1 MKGQGTEIWKKE
13 EYSYEGAHVFIP
25 VMVSYMHEDD
35 KIHPAMI
42 VVPGGGYRQVSRTEA
57 HLVAMDFYEA
67 DYNVFVLVYTVNPL
81 DEVPLGMQP
90 LQDISRAIR
99 MIRGKAEEYRITPEK
114 IAVCGFSAGGHLC
127 ASLSV
132 HWKDIKDPDPV
143 YDRVSNRPDAAIL
156 AYPVITAGKAAHPG
170 SFVALFGENPDQ
182 KDLDYMSLEKHVTAD
197 TPPCFLWQTATD
209 ESVPVE
215 NSYLFAKACKE
226 AGVPY
231 AHHVFSD
238 GVHGMSVATE
248 DWLEERG
255 REPYT
260 MEQIRLLGEAILRGE
275 TRFEKKTG
283 EELLAKY
290 GISRPA
296 PEKWSRDE
304 KEHLRKVLKEVGAW
318 RMLAKC
324 WLAAVWDV

>member
-13 EYSYEGAHVFIP
+13 EYSYEGAHGFIP

-132 HWKDIKDPDPV
+132 HWKDIKD
-143 YDRVSNRPDAAIL
+143 
-156 AYPVITAGKAAHPG
+156 H
-170 SFVALFGENPDQ
+170 
-182 KDLDYMSLEKHVTAD
+182 MSLEKHVTAD

>member
-1 MKGQGTEIWKKE
+1 
-13 EYSYEGAHVFIP
+13 
-25 VMVSYMHEDD
+25 
-35 KIHPAMI
+35 MI

-81 DEVPLGMQP
+81 DEVPLEMQP
-90 LQDISRAIR
+90 LQDISRVIR
-99 MIRGKAEEYRITPEK
+99 MIRGKAEEYRITPEQ

-197 TPPCFLWQTATD
+197 TPPSFLWQTATD

-283 EELLAKY
+283 DELLAKY
-290 GISRPA
+290 GISRSA

>member
-1 MKGQGTEIWKKE
+1 MKGQRTEIWKKE
-13 EYSYEGAHVFIP
+13 EYSYEGAHGFIP

-81 DEVPLGMQP
+81 DEVPLEMQP

-99 MIRGKAEEYRITPEK
+99 MIRGKAEEYRITPEQ

-226 AGVPY
+226 KSLCIPNDLLDERLALRPDFSHKLRVGELVREDRAPEQLLAEAMHVLKIVDQQKAGV
-231 AHHVFSD
+231 S
-238 GVHGMSVATE
+238 G
-248 DWLEERG
+248 
-255 REPYT
+255 
-260 MEQIRLLGEAILRGE
+260 
-275 TRFEKKTG
+275 
-283 EELLAKY
+283 
-290 GISRPA
+290 
-296 PEKWSRDE
+296 
-304 KEHLRKVLKEVGAW
+304 
-318 RMLAKC
+318 
-324 WLAAVWDV
+324 